1 MHDPNEMPAR
11 LAAFLAAEEPGVA
24 DVEVTSYEVMTGGY
38 SRLLGRAEVTWVR
51 DGQREQT
58 TFVLRGDPPADRSLI
73 HTDRRAEWE
82 LLHAVAPHCNIAAP
96 RYFDA
101 TGDRLGTTA
110 IVLDHSPA
118 TSLLPHCASRAE
130 RGDGVGDLSR
140 RLAEAA
146 ADLHRIPVD
155 DLPAGLDRPAS
166 YDEYLS
172 VRIDEW
178 RRTDADHVEHDPFL
192 RWVAAWLDAHRPP
205 PVPLALIHGDFQS
218 SNMLVGDDGR
228 LVVFDWEL
236 AQIGDP
242 REDLGYFKAVA
253 QAAPPDLTDSEEFCA
268 RYRDLTGLDESQ
280 VNPAVLGYFSI
291 LGVVGTVRRLL
302 GGGAAVARGENQLLA
317 SLFNLN
323 SVQFGHMLWMQAA
336 TALEPVLATQDGA

>member
-1 MHDPNEMPAR
+1 MHEPKEMPAR
-11 LAAFLAAEEPGVA
+11 LGAFLASEEPDVGS
-24 DVEVTSYEVMTGGY
+24 VEVAAYEVMTGGY
-38 SRLLGRAEVTWVR
+38 SRLLARADVTWTR
-51 DGQREQT
+51 DGRSEQR

-73 HTDRRAEWE
+73 HTDRRAEWDV
-82 LLHAVAPHCNIAAP
+82 LHAVAPHCRIAAP

-118 TSLLPHCASRAE
+118 TSLLPHCAARS
-130 RGDGVGDLSR
+130 GVGDLPL

-146 ADLHRIPVD
+146 ASLHTIPLD
-155 DLPAGLDRPAS
+155 ELPGALERPAS
-166 YDEYLS
+166 YDDYLTA
-172 VRIDEW
+172 RIDEW
-178 RRTDADHVEHDPFL
+178 RRTDAAHVEHDPFL

-205 PVPLALIHGDFQS
+205 PAPLTLIHGDFQS
-218 SNMLVGDDGR
+218 ANLLVDDDGH
-228 LVVFDWEL
+228 LVVLDWEL

-253 QAAPPDLTDSEEFCA
+253 RAAPPDLTDDETFCA
-268 RYRDLTGLDESQ
+268 RYRELTGLDESQ

-302 GGGAAVARGENQLLA
+302 EGGAAVARGENQLLA

-323 SVQFGHMLWMQAA
+323 SVQFGHMMWMQAA
-336 TALEPVLATQDGA
+336 AALEPVLAGQDGA